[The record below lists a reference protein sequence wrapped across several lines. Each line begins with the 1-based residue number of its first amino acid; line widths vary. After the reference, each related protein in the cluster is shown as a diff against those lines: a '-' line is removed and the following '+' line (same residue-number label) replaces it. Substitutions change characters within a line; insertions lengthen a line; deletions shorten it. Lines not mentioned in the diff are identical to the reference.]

1 MSVCD
6 AAPRGPQ
13 TSRGIWCFPG
23 QMPHNQCTGAPGPCL
38 QLRPLTGLS
47 LTVTTTVRISALHNI
62 RVSAL
67 HNIRVA
73 PRYGRCWV
81 LQGNLIHLPRRQVS
95 SGKFRAALILK
106 MADVTYRPF
115 TVGVYGDKMSGMCTY
130 SRARWS
136 ARESEDA
143 LEAMQSPM
151 QVGTCR
157 NVHSMGFDIDD
168 KRTPTHTI
176 QVYPPVVT
184 HEGADGAP
192 GLPRASKRII
202 SIIMAH
208 NHTHHI

>member
-13 TSRGIWCFPG
+13 TSHGIWCFPG

-115 TVGVYGDKMSGMCTY
+115 TVGSLWRSNVRDVYLQPCSMERSGKRGCARGD
-130 SRARWS
+130 A
-136 ARESEDA
+136 ESDA
-143 LEAMQSPM
+143 
-151 QVGTCR
+151 GR
-157 NVHSMGFDIDD
+157 NLSERSLH
-168 KRTPTHTI
+168 
-176 QVYPPVVT
+176 
-184 HEGADGAP
+184 
-192 GLPRASKRII
+192 GL
-202 SIIMAH
+202 
-208 NHTHHI
+208 